1 MESYI
6 DRNSDTSYY
15 QPPSNVSAWQG
26 ICPTDD
32 PKKFLLT
39 GTQAGGVG
47 AIYKGPINIANSNDI
62 LAMKY
67 PESTLTS
74 VYGKFLISQSE
85 INNLAIINSQSEFI
99 WT

>member
-1 MESYI
+1 MEVYI
-6 DRNSDTSYY
+6 DRNSDTNYY

-32 PKKFLLT
+32 PKKYLLT
-39 GTQAGGVG
+39 GTQDTGFG
-47 AIYKGPINIANSNDI
+47 AIYKGTINIANSNDI
-62 LAMKY
+62 LTMKY
-67 PESTLTS
+67 PESTTTS

-85 INNLAIINSQSEFI
+85 IKNLAIINSQSEFI